1 MIIILYCL
9 NQSKRLSLNGIRVL
23 VLSEDK
29 WLHVSRLQW
38 LSLAGEKKREE
49 KKRNIQKSDDFFN
62 NPIEHNIPWFFPFD
76 I

>member
-1 MIIILYCL
+1 MYQDY
-9 NQSKRLSLNGIRVL
+9 N
-23 VLSEDK
+23 D
-29 WLHVSRLQW
+29 
-38 LSLAGEKKREE
+38 SLAGEKKREE

>member
-9 NQSKRLSLNGIRVL
+9 NQSKRLSL
-23 VLSEDK
+23 K
-29 WLHVSRLQW
+29 WYTCTSTWRGQMTSCIKITMTLPSWR
-38 LSLAGEKKREE
+38 KKREE